1 MSTSYDRLCNLMSS
15 QAHTTPNQRSV
26 SQVTRNKREVRP
38 LILIVEDH
46 EDTRFL
52 LSFVMEQCGF
62 RVIQALD
69 GVEAVHA
76 AEKTRPDLILMD
88 TNLPRVDGL
97 MATRAIRNGL
107 HDVPIVFISGHAEPE
122 ARAAAIATGGNEY
135 FVKPINLKELEIVVK
150 KQLADNNRLGVELLP
165 IFYQE
170 YVAS

>member
-1 MSTSYDRLCNLMSS
+1 MSS
-15 QAHTTPNQRSV
+15 QAHTTPNQRSF
-26 SQVTRNKREVRP
+26 SVTRNKREVRP

-97 MATRAIRNGL
+97 MATRAIRNVARL

-150 KQLADNNRLGVELLP
+150 KQLANNNRLGVELLP